1 MNRIFSFRKTFS
13 KTRKN
18 HKKKQINV
26 AEEGGKQLA
35 KSNAPIKNIIVILKT
50 RSAHFETKKYLVRLL
65 IKCLIKY

>member
-26 AEEGGKQLA
+26 AEEGRKQLA
-35 KSNAPIKNIIVILKT
+35 ESNASIKNTIVILKII
-50 RSAHFETKKYLVRLL
+50 SAHF
-65 IKCLIKY
+65 

>member
-35 KSNAPIKNIIVILKT
+35 ESNASIKNTIVILKII
-50 RSAHFETKKYLVRLL
+50 SAHF
-65 IKCLIKY
+65 